1 MICCIGYDGALRG
14 RRQQAMPVPDTS
26 SEGPDNTSQQIP
38 VLVLDHWRTIIGTI
52 PMPPASFG
60 DIARSANEDR
70 EPQEWA
76 NLISADPVLG
86 GKILSVVNSAAM
98 GLIKPMTDL
107 KKAVIHLGGH
117 ITRMIVVTYFV
128 EGLLARWEH
137 YPKQHFEYIR
147 KWSACAAVL
156 AYHFSRIA
164 KRGDP
169 GTLSTAALLSRL
181 GSFVLALEWPGPR
194 AEYIKQPDE
203 LARLNYEL
211 ATWRISSLELGGMT
225 TEHWGLPDPS
235 PDLVK
240 RHLAPLMLELKP
252 SDEHAELILL
262 CTAVVLAANYIADAE
277 TSLDKVLYVDAHASL
292 LGNLEANRLLEAV
305 SRCWDLK
312 QLQKELA
319 AIAE

>member
-1 MICCIGYDGALRG
+1 M
-14 RRQQAMPVPDTS
+14 S
-26 SEGPDNTSQQIP
+26 SQPIP
-38 VLVLDHWRTIIGTI
+38 IQVLDHWRTIIGTI

-76 NLISADPVLG
+76 NLIGADPVLG

-147 KWSACAAVL
+147 KWSAAAAVM
-156 AYHFSRIA
+156 AYHFSRNG

-194 AEYIKQPDE
+194 AEYIQQPDE
-203 LARLNYEL
+203 LARLSYEL

-225 TEHWGLPDPS
+225 AEHWGLPDPI
-235 PDLVK
+235 PDLVGQ
-240 RHLAPLMLELKP
+240 HLAPMMGDLG
-252 SDEHAELILL
+252 SDPKRAELTLL
-262 CTAVVLAANYIADAE
+262 CTAVVLAASYISDSE
-277 TSLDKVLYVDAHASL
+277 TGLDKVLY
-292 LGNLEANRLLEAV
+292 LEANGPLLKNIEANKLLEV
-305 SRCWDLK
+305 ISRCWDLK
-312 QLQKELA
+312 QLQRELA
-319 AIAE
+319 AIVE

>member
-1 MICCIGYDGALRG
+1 M
-14 RRQQAMPVPDTS
+14 S
-26 SEGPDNTSQQIP
+26 SQQIP
-38 VLVLDHWRTIIGTI
+38 AMVLDHWRTVIGTI

-98 GLIKPMTDL
+98 GLIKPLTDL
-107 KKAVIHLGGH
+107 ERAVIHLGGH

-137 YPKQHFEYIR
+137 YPKQHFEFIR

-156 AYHFSRIA
+156 AYHFSRVS

-194 AEYIKQPDE
+194 AEYIQQPDE
-203 LARLNYEL
+203 LSRLDYEL

-225 TEHWGLPDPS
+225 AEHWGLPDPI

-240 RHLAPLMLELKP
+240 RHLAPLTRDLEP
-252 SDEHAELILL
+252 SAENSELTLL
-262 CTAVVLAANYIADAE
+262 CAAVVLAANFITEEEAN
-277 TSLDKVLYVDAHASL
+277 LDKMLYSEPNATL
-292 LGNLEANRLLEAV
+292 LKNIEANKLLDVV

-319 AIAE
+319 AITE